1 MILYIHGFNSSPASH
16 KSGQLRDRLR
26 ALGRESEFICT
37 PLSHWPA
44 EAIAG
49 LEREVDRAGAGST
62 TLVGSSLGGFYA
74 TWLTEKTG
82 CRSVLVNP
90 AIRPHEGLRAYLG
103 PQRNLY
109 TGEDYTLTE
118 THLAQLAA
126 LYVPRIERPDD
137 YLLLQTTGD
146 EVLDWR
152 EAVDRYAGC
161 RHVVVDGSDHGFRE
175 FDQYLDIVLQFAGG
189 G

>member
-26 ALGRESEFICT
+26 SLGREAQFSC
-37 PLSHWPA
+37 PRLPHWP
-44 EAIAG
+44 EQAIAV
-49 LEREVDRAGAGST
+49 LEAEVLRAGSDAV

-74 TWLTEKTG
+74 TWLTEKYG

-90 AIRPHEGLRAYLG
+90 AIMPHEGLRDGLG

-109 TGEDYTLTE
+109 TGEAYTLTE
-118 THLAQLAA
+118 AHLSQLAA
-126 LYVPRIERPDD
+126 MYVARIERQAS

-146 EVLDWR
+146 EMLDWR
-152 EAVDRYAGC
+152 RAVDRYAGC
-161 RHVVVDGSDHGFRE
+161 RQIVIDGSDHGFAQ
-175 FDQYLDIVLQFAGG
+175 FDQYLDIVLDFAGSG
-189 G
+189 